1 MAKAKIIDVN
11 RKENYINRE
20 LSWLDFNFRILG
32 EAKDTKNLLFERM
45 KFLMIATAV
54 LSSQSS

>member
-11 RKENYINRE
+11 RTENYINRE

-32 EAKDTKNLLFERM
+32 EAKDTKNLLFERIQ
-45 KFLMIATAV
+45 LTN
-54 LSSQSS
+54 LYS